1 VGIQTPITVSEPKG
15 FHLPLIFR
23 NVWQSLVILYL
34 PIFFVI
40 SFLSYQIYLQILE
53 SNYQP
58 YFEAQQNRLDNAMN
72 TFSRELG
79 HIQQLIR
86 LLRYNQQ
93 FEQSLPFGRPPDF
106 SSIGKV
112 FTDFSN
118 VSSYISQVRW
128 LDKHGMEK
136 VRVNINGDDIIV
148 VEQKQLQDKSKRDY
162 FQAGMKLRGDE
173 VFISAINPNIEN
185 GKVIMPLEKTIRAVI
200 HTAPEDGLQ
209 DGVLI
214 INFLLNDMLESL
226 NQGQGNKLRIIDN
239 QGYWIMHPN
248 ASLDF
253 RSYTDY
259 LVRTNT
265 LLQPD
270 VIRTIIKQQPL
281 HNFIKD
287 NRLISYS
294 VIDIGDNTAE
304 SRHRLF
310 FIDSS
315 EPDLL
320 NVVEKKVA
328 LIVFSPTISILLI
341 VLFLIWR
348 FLYDGRK
355 QYDLFKELAI
365 EKEALSLSNQQ
376 LKIAYEQ
383 QQQMQ
388 DSMVEL
394 RKLSSMGMMV
404 AGLAHELNT
413 PLGGASLTLS
423 SLDSSRRQ
431 LALAVTEGLRK
442 SDLQDYLTQTA
453 DTIELAQKNLR
464 RASDLVTSFK
474 RLAVDRHTDEATEFD
489 LMLVIKDVTTTS
501 LPRLKGLDIRVDI
514 SGPEKLAIQSYAG
527 IVSQLFQ
534 NLIDNAI
541 AHGFAGSAGGQVQID
556 VFQETLDHVTVTIS
570 DNGNGIEAERLKKIF
585 DPFETNARGEG
596 HTGLGLHLCHQW
608 ITQLLQGS
616 ISVSS
621 EPGKGTIFILVI
633 PVQLNELG

>member
-1 VGIQTPITVSEPKG
+1 MGTRTPITASEPKE

-23 NVWQSLVILYL
+23 NIWQSLVILYL

-40 SFLSYQIYLQILE
+40 SFLSYQIYLHILE

-93 FEQSLPFGRPPDF
+93 FEQSLRFGQPADF
-106 SSIGKV
+106 SSIEKV

-136 VRVNINGDDIIV
+136 VRVNINGDGIIV

-185 GKVIMPLEKTIRAVI
+185 GKVIMPLEKTIRAVM
-200 HTAPEDGLQ
+200 HTASEDGLH

-214 INFLLNDMLESL
+214 INFVLNDMLESL

-239 QGYWIMHPN
+239 KGYWIMHPN

-270 VIRTIIKQQPL
+270 VIRTILKQQQL

-287 NRLISYS
+287 TRLISYS

-320 NVVEKKVA
+320 NVVQQKVA

-341 VLFLIWR
+341 ILFLIWR

-355 QYDLFKELAI
+355 QYDLFRQLAV

-442 SDLQDYLTQTA
+442 SDLEDYLTQTA

-541 AHGFAGSAGGQVQID
+541 AHGFAGRVGGQIQID
-556 VFQETLDHVTVTIS
+556 VFQETLDHVTVTVS
-570 DNGNGIEAERLKKIF
+570 DNGNGIEAERLRKIF

-621 EPGKGTIFILVI
+621 EPGKGTTFILVI
-633 PVQLNELG
+633 PIQLNELG

>member
-1 VGIQTPITVSEPKG
+1 MGTKTPVTAYETKG
-15 FHLPLIFR
+15 FDLPLIFR

-40 SFLSYQIYLQILE
+40 SFLSYHIYLQILE

-93 FEQSLPFGRPPDF
+93 FEQSLPFGQPPDF
-106 SSIGKV
+106 SSIEKV

-136 VRVNINGDDIIV
+136 VRVNINGDNIIV
-148 VEQKQLQDKSKRDY
+148 VEQKQLQDKSKRGY
-162 FQAGMKLRGDE
+162 FQAGMKLRGDD
-173 VFISAINPNIEN
+173 VFISSINPNIEN
-185 GKVIMPLEKTIRAVI
+185 GNVIMPLEKTIRAVM

-214 INFLLNDMLESL
+214 INFVLNDMLESL
-226 NQGQGNKLRIIDN
+226 NQGQSNKLRIIDN
-239 QGYWIMHPN
+239 KGYWIMHPN

-265 LLQPD
+265 LLQAD
-270 VIRTIIKQQPL
+270 VIRTILKQQPL

-294 VIDIGDNTAE
+294 VIDLGDNTAE

-320 NVVEKKVA
+320 NDVEQKVA
-328 LIVFSPTISILLI
+328 LIVFSPAISILLI

-348 FLYDGRK
+348 FLHDGRK
-355 QYDLFKELAI
+355 QYDLFRELAI

-423 SLDSSRRQ
+423 SLDSSR
-431 LALAVTEGLRK
+431 
-442 SDLQDYLTQTA
+442 
-453 DTIELAQKNLR
+453 
-464 RASDLVTSFK
+464 
-474 RLAVDRHTDEATEFD
+474 
-489 LMLVIKDVTTTS
+489 
-501 LPRLKGLDIRVDI
+501 
-514 SGPEKLAIQSYAG
+514 
-527 IVSQLFQ
+527 
-534 NLIDNAI
+534 
-541 AHGFAGSAGGQVQID
+541 
-556 VFQETLDHVTVTIS
+556 
-570 DNGNGIEAERLKKIF
+570 
-585 DPFETNARGEG
+585 
-596 HTGLGLHLCHQW
+596 
-608 ITQLLQGS
+608 
-616 ISVSS
+616 
-621 EPGKGTIFILVI
+621 
-633 PVQLNELG
+633 

>member
-1 VGIQTPITVSEPKG
+1 MGIKTPITVSEPKG
-15 FHLPLIFR
+15 FDLPLIFR

-34 PIFFVI
+34 LIFFVI

-162 FQAGMKLRGDE
+162 FQAGMKLQGDE

-541 AHGFAGSAGGQVQID
+541 AHGFAGRAGGQVQID

-633 PVQLNELG
+633 PVQLHELG